1 MINGS
6 GVRHRGVAGVQL
18 TRRVGAYG
26 LLWDSGRVL
35 VVRDG
40 VEGEF
45 PELWRLP
52 GGAVEHAEDA
62 KRAVVREVAE
72 QAGLTVTV
80 NRLLAVVADVATFP
94 EDKVALHTD
103 RLLFELGTPHGA
115 LPEGTPQGTRPE
127 STPHGALPEST
138 PQGARSESTP
148 QGTRPESTPHGA
160 LPEGAPHDARTEST
174 PHGSRYEGA
183 PHGALREG
191 TLHGALREGTP
202 HGARP
207 EGGLRGEAGGLVD
220 RACWLSLAEVAE
232 LPLTPF
238 TAEALGLP
246 VTPLPPG
253 AHRSRD
259 PFPPPHPDRRL
270 RFGAYGLVTD
280 PAGRILLT
288 QIAEGYPGAGLWHLP
303 GGGTDHG
310 EQPATGLLRELVEE
324 GGQVGRVVE
333 LLGVNNLHNP
343 AALGPEGRPLDWH
356 GVRVIYRVLV
366 DVPTDAVV
374 TESAGGS
381 TARAG
386 WFTRAEAVD
395 LPLSDIAAVAI
406 GQSGR

>member
-1 MINGS
+1 MQF
-6 GVRHRGVAGVQL
+6 A
-18 TRRVGAYG
+18 RRVGVYG
-26 LLWDSGRVL
+26 LLRDSGRVL

-40 VEGEF
+40 ADGEF
-45 PELWRLP
+45 PGVWRLP
-52 GGAVEHAEDA
+52 GGAVRHAEDPE
-62 KRAVVREVAE
+62 RAMVRQVAE
-72 QAGLTVTV
+72 QAGLTVAV
-80 NRLLAVVADVATFP
+80 MRLLTVVADVATVP
-94 EDKVALHTD
+94 EDKAALHTD
-103 RLLFELGTPHGA
+103 RLLFEL
-115 LPEGTPQGTRPE
+115 R
-127 STPHGALPEST
+127 
-138 PQGARSESTP
+138 
-148 QGTRPESTPHGA
+148 
-160 LPEGAPHDARTEST
+160 
-174 PHGSRYEGA
+174 A
-183 PHGALREG
+183 PHGALSG
-191 TLHGALREGTP
+191 GV
-202 HGARP
+202 RP
-207 EGGLRGEAGGLVD
+207 EGVRPEGVRPEGVRPEGVRPASVRSEGVRPEGAGSGGGSWGGGTGVVD
-220 RACWLSLAEVAE
+220 QACWLSLTEVAQ

-246 VTPLPPG
+246 VTPLPPA

-259 PFPPPHPDRRL
+259 LLPPQHPDRRL

-381 TARAG
+381 TARAA
-386 WFTRAEAVD
+386 WFTREEATD
-395 LPLSDIAAVAI
+395 LPLSDIAVVAI
-406 GQSGR
+406 GQSDR

>member
-1 MINGS
+1 MI
-6 GVRHRGVAGVQL
+6 
-18 TRRVGAYG
+18 
-26 LLWDSGRVL
+26 
-35 VVRDG
+35 RDG
-40 VEGEF
+40 AEGEF
-45 PELWRLP
+45 PGVWRLP
-52 GGAVEHAEDA
+52 GGTVEHAEHPE
-62 KRAVVREVAE
+62 RTVVREVAE
-72 QAGLTVTV
+72 QAGLAVTVT
-80 NRLLAVVADVATFP
+80 RLLAVVADVVSFP
-94 EDKVALHTD
+94 EGDAALHAD
-103 RLLFELGTPHGA
+103 RLIFELSTPRGA
-115 LPEGTPQGTRPE
+115 QAECAPSEGTRADWASSE
-127 STPHGALPEST
+127 GAPAE
-138 PQGARSESTP
+138 GARSE
-148 QGTRPESTPHGA
+148 
-160 LPEGAPHDARTEST
+160 
-174 PHGSRYEGA
+174 
-183 PHGALREG
+183 
-191 TLHGALREGTP
+191 
-202 HGARP
+202 GARAECAP
-207 EGGLRGEAGGLVD
+207 SAGVWAGGEWAEGGVRGVGGGLVD
-220 RACWLSLAEVAE
+220 QARWLSLPEVAE

-259 PFPPPHPDRRL
+259 LFPPSHPDRRL

-288 QIAEGYPGAGLWHLP
+288 QIAKGYPGAGLWHLP

-324 GGQVGRVVE
+324 GGQVGRVVD

-406 GQSGR
+406 GQSG